1 MSASSTCLYICL
13 YLSRY
18 LPNCICLSSISYLS
32 LRTGNCLSVCLTLE
46 YCRREALGRARSII
60 TISMGGAHKQSLS
73 RNPPHPSQSSGRRG
87 GATGR
92 WPSREFPVLTV
103 CLFRDLYCC

>member
-18 LPNCICLSSISYLS
+18 LPLSRICGS
-32 LRTGNCLSVCLTLE
+32 LNCLSVCLTLE

-73 RNPPHPSQSSGRRG
+73 NDPPHPSVLPQQS
-87 GATGR
+87 
-92 WPSREFPVLTV
+92 W
-103 CLFRDLYCC
+103 